1 MATFWLLDSNVWGV
15 IIVNKRLCILTQW
28 ATKTHDGTVFG
39 ISWRQTG
46 TLVLLSKTK
55 GLTIKISKYCAGCFS
70 MNINHLIFVHHI
82 VLSIS
87 QYPYIC
93 WFLHLAV
100 IYWNLGSRL
109 KSRKSLDGQSEMVF
123 VDYCSEPRW
132 TEGKYSQYILFWNA
146 KEQWG
151 TDFCSFTIFLYIC
164 NRDQRPE
171 AVLHGGAKTRLSSSG
186 SQ

>member
-1 MATFWLLDSNVWGV
+1 MATFWLLDSKVWGV
-15 IIVNKRLCILTQW
+15 IVVNKRQCILTQW

-87 QYPYIC
+87 QYPYVDSYI
-93 WFLHLAV
+93 WPPFIEGV
-100 IYWNLGSRL
+100 YWNLGSRL

-132 TEGKYSQYILFWNA
+132 TEGKYSQSILFWNA
-146 KEQWG
+146 KG
-151 TDFCSFTIFLYIC
+151 AVRHRLLLVYNIFVHL
-164 NRDQRPE
+164 
-171 AVLHGGAKTRLSSSG
+171 
-186 SQ
+186 